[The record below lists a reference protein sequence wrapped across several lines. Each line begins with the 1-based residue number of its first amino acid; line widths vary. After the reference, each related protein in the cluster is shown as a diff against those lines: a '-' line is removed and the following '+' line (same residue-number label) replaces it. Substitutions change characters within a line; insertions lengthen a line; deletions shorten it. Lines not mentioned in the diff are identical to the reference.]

1 MCKDG
6 KKITDNK
13 MKADVLNSYFSSV
26 FTEENVQ
33 NVPTQRQT
41 DPTSK
46 LESISI
52 TKEDICKLL
61 KKINSNKSPG
71 PDGFH
76 PQLLKELAEEISEP
90 LSNIFQKSLSEG
102 TLPTDWKEAQITPL
116 FKKGSKQ
123 DPGNYRPV
131 SLTSVVCK
139 ILESVI
145 RDKVINHLMTN
156 NLLTSCQHGFVH
168 GRSCTTNL
176 LKTHDDWS
184 KFLDDGAKVDAVYLD
199 FAKAF
204 DSVPH
209 QRLLVK
215 VREMGIDGKVFSWIE
230 QFLKDRKQRVS
241 VDGQL
246 SEWSTV
252 KSGVPQGSVLGP
264 VLFVIYINDL
274 PSVVDSCCIM
284 FADDTKIYNSVNT
297 RDQTEKLQNDINS
310 LTEWSDKWQLRFN
323 ADKCKVLHLGKD
335 NQKHV
340 YKMKKHGSDEVVD
353 LQETKLEKDLGI
365 FTDNELKFS
374 THVEKQVNKGNQL
387 LGLIRRSFQFLDGDT
402 MKTLF
407 VAIVR
412 PHLEFGNAA
421 WAPIYARDKELLEG
435 VQRRA
440 TKIVPGLKD
449 LPYED
454 RLKSL
459 RLPSLTY
466 RRFRGD
472 LIETYKFT
480 HGVYKVSE
488 QMFSMDSSDRTR
500 GHSLKLQKKRC
511 NTTQRQHFFNQRII
525 EQWNRLP
532 AEIVEAETLN
542 SFKAKIDKHF
552 SANRYSLEEPPTRF

>member
-1 MCKDG
+1 
-6 KKITDNK
+6 
-13 MKADVLNSYFSSV
+13 
-26 FTEENVQ
+26 
-33 NVPTQRQT
+33 
-41 DPTSK
+41 
-46 LESISI
+46 
-52 TKEDICKLL
+52 
-61 KKINSNKSPG
+61 
-71 PDGFH
+71 
-76 PQLLKELAEEISEP
+76 
-90 LSNIFQKSLSEG
+90 
-102 TLPTDWKEAQITPL
+102 
-116 FKKGSKQ
+116 
-123 DPGNYRPV
+123 
-131 SLTSVVCK
+131 
-139 ILESVI
+139 
-145 RDKVINHLMTN
+145 
-156 NLLTSCQHGFVH
+156 
-168 GRSCTTNL
+168 
-176 LKTHDDWS
+176 
-184 KFLDDGAKVDAVYLD
+184 
-199 FAKAF
+199 
-204 DSVPH
+204 
-209 QRLLVK
+209 
-215 VREMGIDGKVFSWIE
+215 
-230 QFLKDRKQRVS
+230 
-241 VDGQL
+241 
-246 SEWSTV
+246 
-252 KSGVPQGSVLGP
+252 
-264 VLFVIYINDL
+264 
-274 PSVVDSCCIM
+274 
-284 FADDTKIYNSVNT
+284 
-297 RDQTEKLQNDINS
+297 
-310 LTEWSDKWQLRFN
+310 
-323 ADKCKVLHLGKD
+323 
-335 NQKHV
+335 
-340 YKMKKHGSDEVVD
+340 MKKHGSDEVVD